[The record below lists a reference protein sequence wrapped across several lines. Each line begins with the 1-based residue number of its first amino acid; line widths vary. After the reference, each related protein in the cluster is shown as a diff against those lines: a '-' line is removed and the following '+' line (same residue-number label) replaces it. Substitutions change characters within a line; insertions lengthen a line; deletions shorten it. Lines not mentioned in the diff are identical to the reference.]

1 MLNLRR
7 SLVIGLAIAAVAA
20 LLPSLA
26 IGRPQDEEP
35 KAQVSV
41 LPGTNKVKPG
51 QTFPVAVVIDL
62 ETNWHINTNSP
73 VVPKELGES
82 EDFIPTTI
90 SASPTAD
97 GRLVPTP
104 SATQWPK
111 PVMVTASYGGAPAEY
126 GVFEGR
132 VIAYLPVT
140 VPANATT
147 GLSELSIDVGYQAC
161 NDRVCLAPTRST
173 HRISVVVDPSAAGW
187 PTEKLYPEYFT
198 GVDAS
203 KLPAA
208 SAEVS
213 SPAAASEGGSGISAL
228 TLSMIVAGAALVAA
242 LVGFILVKKVL

>member
-1 MLNLRR
+1 MLNLRPT
-7 SLVIGLAIAAVAA
+7 LAVGLAIAVVAA
-20 LLPSLA
+20 LFPSLA
-26 IGRPQDEEP
+26 TGRPQDEDA

-62 ETNWHINTNSP
+62 ETNWHINTNAP

-82 EDFIPTTI
+82 EDFIPTSI

-97 GRLVPTP
+97 GRLQPNP

-147 GLSELSIDVGYQAC
+147 GLSELSVSVGYQAC
-161 NDRVCLAPTRST
+161 NDRICLAPTTST
-173 HRISVVVDPSAAGW
+173 HKVSVVVDPSAAGW
-187 PTEKLYPEYFT
+187 PTEKLYPEYFAT
-198 GVDAS
+198 FDSS
-203 KLPAA
+203 KLPAPLPETAPGTSA
-208 SAEVS
+208 SNDQ
-213 SPAAASEGGSGISAL
+213 GGMSAL

-242 LVGFILVKKVL
+242 LAGFILVKKVL